1 MKRGRKPTPTALKVL
16 NGNPGHRPLP
26 KNEPQ
31 VAEPLGDAPADWN
44 PKGKILW
51 HEIANIIPAGVAT
64 RADRIVFEVL
74 VRLVAEVRADSSAM
88 SPALASQIRACA
100 GCFGLTPADRAR
112 LSVPPPRKPDDPTA
126 EFFDDL

>member
-31 VAEPLGDAPADWN
+31 VAEPLGDAPADW
-44 PKGKILW
+44 PVKGKVLW
-51 HEIANIIPAGVAT
+51 HEIANQVPAGVAT
-64 RADRIVFEVL
+64 KADRIVFEL
-74 VRLVAEVRADSSAM
+74 FVRLVAEIRGDPSAIT
-88 SPALASQIRACA
+88 PALASQIRACA

-112 LSVPPPRKPDDPTA
+112 LSVPPERRSDDPA
-126 EFFDDL
+126 GEFFDD